1 MLGID
6 HFSGDL
12 TRYSPTGSADR
23 MSAQGQ
29 SHVGFRRVRRWKQSK
44 TSQLLLTLMR
54 RSMS

>member
-29 SHVGFRRVRRWKQSK
+29 SHVGFRRVRRWNS
-44 TSQLLLTLMR
+44 R
-54 RSMS
+54 RHLNCYWRLWGAAWV